1 MLDRGFLRATPHP
14 TPPHPRLIH
23 DVLYL
28 LPSGSSLHHIASEKL
43 SGEGQ
48 YLARLPGPLCAPPL
62 EGRSIGPGGGEPPPP
77 VFPQIK
83 YFCSLEGAY
92 CEALGHGDVRQGGGV

>member
-1 MLDRGFLRATPHP
+1 M
-14 TPPHPRLIH
+14 
-23 DVLYL
+23 
-28 LPSGSSLHHIASEKL
+28 
-43 SGEGQ
+43 
-48 YLARLPGPLCAPPL
+48 ARLPGPLCAPPL

-92 CEALGHGDVRQGGGV
+92 CEALGHGDVRQGGGVETRVAEGVEGAGDHGGVFSGLQETYGDGCGI